1 MGMVRLKLEAELPQL
16 RLIFNAGEELVI
28 DYKSIPPVVVSL
40 KAPPPGTAN
49 AICTTISV
57 IDVTPEAEADLS
69 TNLEGDRVN
78 TSRLQPETLKPIDSH
93 FQHIRAVSRSTIV
106 MLNWTHGLDSLPDPY
121 GMSYAAW
128 YSKDGNKWF
137 QYRLGRSIG
146 LLLGEATHSIYA
158 RNVNT
163 NEIRRKVEASA
174 EEPLARQL
182 FREARGQI
190 GTNPRSALV
199 IGVAAVEVG
208 LKGLVVTLLPGTNW
222 LRRPVGRIL
231 RETLPTL
238 PPRAKLV
245 DGGPITPP
253 PQLIKQ
259 IEDAVRH
266 RNKVVHAG
274 EPPPAR
280 EELAVML
287 RAIDD
292 CLWMCDVYMG
302 EHWAIRHISR
312 ETLKHW
318 Q

>member
-1 MGMVRLKLEAELPQL
+1 MRAALGLAARVLLIASVQDVKLDGFAWRWHRGVCISGTGTGYLP
-16 RLIFNAGEELVI
+16 
-28 DYKSIPPVVVSL
+28 
-40 KAPPPGTAN
+40 
-49 AICTTISV
+49 C
-57 IDVTPEAEADLS
+57 
-69 TNLEGDRVN
+69 GDRQ
-78 TSRLQPETLKPIDSH
+78 R
-93 FQHIRAVSRSTIV
+93 IV
-106 MLNWTHGLDSLPDPY
+106 APHVPQPY
-121 GMSYAAW
+121 GR
-128 YSKDGNKWF
+128 GN
-137 QYRLGRSIG
+137 R
-146 LLLGEATHSIYA
+146 ATVFAGQPSGPIL
-158 RNVNT
+158 V
-163 NEIRRKVEASA
+163 
-174 EEPLARQL
+174 
-182 FREARGQI
+182 RGQI

-222 LRRPVGRIL
+222 LRRPVGGIL

-274 EPPPAR
+274 ELPPAR